1 MRDRQFL
8 GTAYT
13 MSEQEHHY
21 GPNVHLV
28 ADTVLR
34 TLLARLCSPETIQP
48 DVNWLIGRIYESLVN
63 VVINKEF
70 THQVQTRKTRM
81 ESHIP
86 GGSYEVELIEPSTRV
101 VLVDLAR
108 AGMLPS
114 MVCFEYFNYV
124 MKPENIR
131 LDHIFIARQVDE
143 HQHVVGSSVSGHKI
157 GGAIEDSGVIFPDP
171 MGATGK
177 SIKKSIDVIT
187 TAAKGTPRK
196 LIALHLI
203 ITPEYVRYIHTHYPQ
218 LVIYGLRLD
227 RGLSDAD
234 VLATVPGT
242 YHERERGLN
251 EKDYIVPGAGGLGE
265 VINNSYV

>member
-1 MRDRQFL
+1 MADRAQL
-8 GTAYT
+8 ERELAAAR
-13 MSEQEHHY
+13 E
-21 GPNVHLV
+21 
-28 ADTVLR
+28 
-34 TLLARLCSPETIQP
+34 LLAKLTTCEKIY
-48 DVNWLIGRIYESLVN
+48 NRINAATE
-63 VVINKEF
+63 I
-70 THQVQTRKTRM
+70 
-81 ESHIP
+81 
-86 GGSYEVELIEPSTRV
+86 
-101 VLVDLAR
+101 
-108 AGMLPS
+108 
-114 MVCFEYFNYV
+114 
-124 MKPENIR
+124 ENI
-131 LDHIFIARQVDE
+131 L
-143 HQHVVGSSVSGHKI
+143 
-157 GGAIEDSGVIFPDP
+157 
-171 MGATGK
+171 
-177 SIKKSIDVIT
+177 DVIT